1 MSRLAPL
8 RGLVFG
14 CSLLALAA
22 GAPAMA
28 QTPAPAA
35 AGLEAL
41 TPPPLNFTHR
51 SLANGLNVYAMPD
64 ATAGTVTV
72 QLWYDVGG
80 KDDPEGRSG
89 FAHLFEHILSRK
101 TVNLPYGQISTMVEN
116 AGGSRNAST
125 GQDTTNY
132 YETVPPQ
139 YLQQM
144 LWTHAERMARPVV
157 DQAVFDAERSIVK
170 EELRQRVYAPP
181 YGRLGVFIIGD
192 NAYDDHIYRRQVI
205 GSIEQLDTATLPDAL
220 AFHEAYYRPATA
232 TLIVSGNFDPAQ
244 LDQWVDQYFAGIEN
258 PARPVPHF
266 ERPAFVKRTQPRSIV
281 AWAPNVPLPAIAA
294 IWQGVRASDPD
305 GPALEVMSA
314 ILSRGESSRLYQAL
328 VYDKQLAASAYLRA
342 GGDDEEGG
350 SITAQV
356 TVAQGKSID
365 DAEAALNAE
374 LDRIRN
380 TAVTPAELLEA
391 QTELLSQEL
400 RGRETASGRAFSL
413 GSAVIAEHDPSAPD
427 KRVAAIKAVTIADVQ
442 RVARQYLDDSG
453 RVSIRYLDE
462 SQRPEGTPDFDH
474 QTGWKNP
481 TPVPTFLTVPPAI
494 LPPNALKPEG
504 EREAPPPLG
513 AARPAVAP
521 VIAERTLPNGLRV
534 IVAKST
540 DLPIMNAQLVIAGGA
555 AADPAARPGLA
566 SMTANLATQGAGG
579 RTAPEIARTLE
590 ALGANI
596 GGGAGADSTTLFV
609 SAPKASAEAVG
620 AVLSDVVQ
628 KPTYAPE
635 ELERSRVQSV
645 NALRVAL
652 RQPGPLA
659 SQVLNRIAYGAAPYG
674 APSGGTV
681 ASLGAISRDEIVGF
695 HDAWWRPD
703 NAALII
709 TGGMTAEEGFAF
721 AERTLGGWAKPANA
735 VPTVGARAG
744 EVQAPRVVVIDLPG
758 SGQAAV
764 SAAVRGPNRSDP
776 SFYPLAVANAV
787 IGGGQNGHLFQEVRA
802 KRGLSYGAYS
812 ALGSRVDSALLTAST
827 QTKNE
832 SAADVVELVLAELD
846 RLKTETVTP
855 TAATDRETFLTGGF
869 SRSIETTGGLGGFL
883 AEAVTLGLP
892 LDESTAYATKIDAVT
907 PETIQSAAVA
917 TLGSDRAYVVVVG
930 NASMF
935 IDALRAKHPDLVV
948 IPAASLDLGSPTL
961 GL

>member
-1 MSRLAPL
+1 
-8 RGLVFG
+8 
-14 CSLLALAA
+14 
-22 GAPAMA
+22 MA
-28 QTPAPAA
+28 QTTAPA

-51 SLANGLNVYAMPD
+51 TLANGLNVYAMPD

-72 QLWYDVGG
+72 QVWYDVGG
-80 KDDPEGRSG
+80 KDDPESRSG

-116 AGGSRNAST
+116 AGGTRNAST

-181 YGRLGVFIIGD
+181 YGRLGVFVIGD

-244 LDQWVDQYFAGIEN
+244 LDQWVDQYFAGIQN
-258 PARPVPHF
+258 PERPVPHF

-281 AWAPNVPLPAIAA
+281 AYAPNVPLPAVAA
-294 IWQGVRASDPD
+294 IWQGVDASSPD
-305 GPALEVMSA
+305 GPALDVISA

-328 VYDKQLAASAYLRA
+328 VYSKQLAASASLRA
-342 GGDDEEGG
+342 STDDEEGG

-356 TVAQGKSID
+356 TVAQGKSVD

-374 LDRIRN
+374 LDRIRD

-391 QTELLSQEL
+391 QTEILSQEL

-413 GSAVIAEHDPSAPD
+413 GSAVIAEHDPSGPD
-427 KRVAAIKAVTIADVQ
+427 KRIAAIKAVTIADVQ

-462 SQRPEGTPDFDH
+462 SQRPAGAPDFDH
-474 QTGWKNP
+474 QTDWKNP
-481 TPVPTFLTVPPAI
+481 APVPTFLTVPPAI

-504 EREAPPPLG
+504 EREAPPPLS

-566 SMTANLATQGAGG
+566 SMTAGLATQGAGG

-590 ALGANI
+590 ALGASI
-596 GGGAGADSTTLFV
+596 GGGAGADSTALFV
-609 SAPKASAEAVG
+609 SSPKASADAVG
-620 AVLSDVVQ
+620 AVLSDVVAQ
-628 KPTYAPE
+628 ADLCAGRAGAVARPVGQRPSRRPAPARPSG
-635 ELERSRVQSV
+635 L
-645 NALRVAL
+645 
-652 RQPGPLA
+652 PGPQPRRLWRRPLRRA
-659 SQVLNRIAYGAAPYG
+659 
-674 APSGGTV
+674 
-681 ASLGAISRDEIVGF
+681 LGRHRRLPRRDQPRR
-695 HDAWWRPD
+695 DRRLPRP
-703 NAALII
+703 
-709 TGGMTAEEGFAF
+709 
-721 AERTLGGWAKPANA
+721 P
-735 VPTVGARAG
+735 
-744 EVQAPRVVVIDLPG
+744 
-758 SGQAAV
+758 
-764 SAAVRGPNRSDP
+764 
-776 SFYPLAVANAV
+776 
-787 IGGGQNGHLFQEVRA
+787 GGGP
-802 KRGLSYGAYS
+802 
-812 ALGSRVDSALLTAST
+812 T
-827 QTKNE
+827 
-832 SAADVVELVLAELD
+832 
-846 RLKTETVTP
+846 TP
-855 TAATDRETFLTGGF
+855 
-869 SRSIETTGGLGGFL
+869 
-883 AEAVTLGLP
+883 P
-892 LDESTAYATKIDAVT
+892 
-907 PETIQSAAVA
+907 
-917 TLGSDRAYVVVVG
+917 
-930 NASMF
+930 
-935 IDALRAKHPDLVV
+935 
-948 IPAASLDLGSPTL
+948 
-961 GL
+961 

>member
-22 GAPAMA
+22 GAPALA
-28 QTPAPAA
+28 QTAAPASA
-35 AGLEAL
+35 SLEAL

-51 SLANGLNVYAMPD
+51 TLANGLNVYAMPD
-64 ATAGTVTV
+64 PTAGTVTV
-72 QLWYDVGG
+72 QVWYDVGG

-116 AGGSRNAST
+116 AGGTRNAST

-157 DQAVFDAERSIVK
+157 DEEVFKTERDIVK

-181 YGRLGVFIIGD
+181 YGRLGVFVIGD

-205 GSIEQLDTATLPDAL
+205 GSIEQLNTATLPDAL

-244 LDQWVDQYFAGIEN
+244 LNGWVDQYFAGIEN

-266 ERPAFVKRTQPRSIV
+266 ERPPFVKRTQPRSIV
-281 AWAPNVPLPAIAA
+281 AYAPNVPLPAVAA
-294 IWQGVRASDPD
+294 IWQGVNASDPD

-314 ILSRGESSRLYQAL
+314 VLSRGESSRLYQSL
-328 VYDKQLAASAYLRA
+328 VYGKQLAASAFLRA

-365 DAEAALNAE
+365 EAEAALNVE

-380 TAVTPAELLEA
+380 EAVTPAELLEA
-391 QTELLSQEL
+391 QTELLSQDL
-400 RGRETASGRAFSL
+400 RGRETASGRAFLL
-413 GSAVIAEHDPSAPD
+413 GSAVIAEHDPSGPD
-427 KRVAAIKAVTIADVQ
+427 KRIAAIKAVTVADVQ
-442 RVARQYLDDSG
+442 RVARRYLDDQG

-462 SQRPEGTPDFDH
+462 SQRPAGTPDFDA

-481 TPVPTFLTVPPAI
+481 APVPTFVTVPPAI
-494 LPPNALKPEG
+494 LPPNALRPEG
-504 EREAPPPLG
+504 EREAPPALG
-513 AARPAVAP
+513 PVRPPVAP

-540 DLPIMNAQLVIAGGA
+540 DLPIMTAQLVINGGA
-555 AADPAARPGLA
+555 AADPTARPGLA
-566 SMTANLATQGAGG
+566 SMTAGLATQGAGG

-609 SAPKASAEAVG
+609 SSPKASADAVG
-620 AVLSDVVQ
+620 AVLSDVVE
-628 KPTYAPE
+628 KPTYSPE

-659 SQVLNRIAYGAAPYG
+659 SQVLNRVAYGAAPYG

-703 NAALII
+703 NAALIV

-721 AERTLGGWAKPANA
+721 AERALGNWAKPANA

-744 EVQAPRVVVIDLPG
+744 AVQAPRVIVVDLPG

-776 SFYPLAVANAV
+776 SWYPLSVANAV

-832 SAADVVELVLAELD
+832 SAAEVVDLVLAELD
-846 RLKTETVTP
+846 RLKTETVTS

-883 AEAVTLGLP
+883 ADAVTLGLP
-892 LDESTAYATKIDAVT
+892 LDESTQYATKIDAVT
-907 PETIQSAAVA
+907 PGTVQAAAVA

-930 NASMF
+930 NSSMF
-935 IDALRAKHPDLVV
+935 IDALRARHPDLVV
-948 IPAASLDLGSPTL
+948 VPAASLDLGSPTL